1 MSFLFQEGNGVG
13 FWIAVHFHLFQLYLC
28 SFVGGGGSVIVFVVV
43 PAAVVVAAAV
53 APAAVAAAAV
63 AVAVAVIVVDDVVV
77 GAIDLVVVVAA
88 AAVIVNVVSHPLHGH
103 FQQYSGIRVE
113 CTILIVVCAL
123 HDVR

>member
-1 MSFLFQEGNGVG
+1 MQPVILGAVPKSCAENEQVPMLLRRLRHCCCNGVG
-13 FWIAVHFHLFQLYLC
+13 
-28 SFVGGGGSVIVFVVV
+28 
-43 PAAVVVAAAV
+43 
-53 APAAVAAAAV
+53 AAAAV